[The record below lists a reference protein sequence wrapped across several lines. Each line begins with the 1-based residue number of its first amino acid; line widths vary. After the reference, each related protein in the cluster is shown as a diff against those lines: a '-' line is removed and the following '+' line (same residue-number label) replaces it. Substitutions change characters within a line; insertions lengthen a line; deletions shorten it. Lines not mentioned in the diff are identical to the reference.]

1 MNKQS
6 LSEYIFAA
14 QRGDQE
20 ALVELLTYSWGIV
33 SYQCAKLLP
42 SRQSAEKMTTVVL
55 KTTAEKLD
63 TLQDPA
69 QYFNWLGRITAVR
82 CMRVRATLLENG
94 QGDANPGAKNFSFPS
109 MELNKAETAQVAVM
123 LTDMLEERQRL
134 GLYLYSL
141 GGLSPK
147 SISQLTGAPEETVRQ
162 DIQEAQRAVQKQMQ
176 RYAAQG
182 VHFTQADSLP
192 ALLRTDML
200 LNQDPE
206 KATAV
211 VYSILQNLTL
221 PTAKRPAAPRA
232 QAPRAQAPRAQAP
245 RPQGKQ
251 PAQPGQPRQQAPR
264 QSAPRPVPKKK
275 SDAALIRVLAIV
287 AAILAVVLVVALV
300 VLFTKMNKA
309 ADTKLFVPQAVTAA
323 VSGMRLL
330 QL

>member
-55 KTTAEKLD
+55 KTAAEKLD

-232 QAPRAQAPRAQAP
+232 QAPR
-245 RPQGKQ
+245 PQGKQ

-330 QL
+330 KL

>member
-55 KTTAEKLD
+55 KTAAEKLD

-162 DIQEAQRAVQKQMQ
+162 DIQEAQQAVQKQMQ

-221 PTAKRPAAPRA
+221 PTAKRPA
-232 QAPRAQAPRAQAP
+232 APRAQAP

-323 VSGMRLL
+323 VSGMRLP